1 MIIKKIIFSVLSLLL
16 VLGGCS
22 SSTVGIPMVDQ
33 VWLNN
38 TCDALPQFKPD
49 ACALLDYCETSG
61 TNDGSCNCQ
70 ITDSFS
76 NNASYVGTLLNG
88 QFHGNGVYT
97 SDQGNVYKG
106 LWDQGQKHCGVETEN
121 LNFQVFRYGRI
132 IEEGSGTDPTQDRIN
147 TTLLVVGGVVVIGLL
162 IKAGQDY
169 CDEQYEKYG
178 YYNSCNNRYR
188 SSYW

>member
-1 MIIKKIIFSVLSLLL
+1 MIIKKIIFSLLSLLL

-49 ACALLDYCETSG
+49 ACALLDYCETSS

-88 QFHGNGVYT
+88 QFHGIGVYT

-121 LNFQVFRYGRI
+121 LNYQVFRYGRI

-169 CDEQYEKYG
+169 CDEQYERYG
-178 YYNSCNNRYR
+178 YHNSCNNRY
-188 SSYW
+188 SNYYW

>member
-1 MIIKKIIFSVLSLLL
+1 MIIKKIIFSVLSFLL

-76 NNASYVGTLLNG
+76 NNANYLGTLLNG

-97 SDQGNVYKG
+97 SDQGNVYRGYGSKDKSIVA
-106 LWDQGQKHCGVETEN
+106 LKLRILIIRYSDTVESLKKEVGQILHKIVSI
-121 LNFQVFRYGRI
+121 L
-132 IEEGSGTDPTQDRIN
+132 P
-147 TTLLVVGGVVVIGLL
+147 
-162 IKAGQDY
+162 
-169 CDEQYEKYG
+169 
-178 YYNSCNNRYR
+178 
-188 SSYW
+188 SS